1 MGTTVSATFEVK
13 SWDESPLF
21 EGAVPPKLT
30 RASVTKKYSGDID
43 GVSSTEWLMAYAEDV
58 TASFVG
64 VEHLQGAI
72 AGHTGSLVLLHVGK
86 FEDGAAT
93 ATLTV
98 PKGAGSD
105 GFVSASGTG
114 SFLADPAGSVQ
125 LDLNFD

>member
-1 MGTTVSATFEVK
+1 MGTISATFEVK
-13 SWDESPLF
+13 SWDENPLF
-21 EGAVPPKLT
+21 GDAVPPKLT
-30 RASVTKKYSGDID
+30 RASVTKQYAGDIE
-43 GVSSTEWLMAYAEDV
+43 GVSSTEWLMAYAEDG

-64 VEHLQGAI
+64 VEHVEATI
-72 AGHTGSLVLLHVGK
+72 AGRTGSLVLLHVGK

-98 PKGAGSD
+98 AKGSGTGEFAST
-105 GFVSASGTG
+105 SGTG